1 MPCFYPSFFLVP
13 LILVLVLVLVL
24 VLLRQT
30 SGAYICAMENPATPS
45 VLALSRQNCRHL
57 EGSSADLVAKGAY
70 TLCEHGP
77 GSAPEII
84 LAATG
89 ECCKK

>member
-1 MPCFYPSFFLVP
+1 MPCFYPSFFL
-13 LILVLVLVLVL
+13 
-24 VLLRQT
+24 
-30 SGAYICAMENPATPS
+30 NPATPS